1 MNQPLG
7 EVTYSSKS
15 KKSCPNVLLAHD
27 EFIIARRFY
36 VPGIYDA
43 VKIAEI
49 VTLITCVSFLR
60 RTEIHWYFWN
70 EETSTDATF
79 IFL

>member
-1 MNQPLG
+1 MF
-7 EVTYSSKS
+7 YYI
-15 KKSCPNVLLAHD
+15 HD
-27 EFIIARRFY
+27 EFIIARRFH

-49 VTLITCVSFLR
+49 VTLITCVSRFSVAR
-60 RTEIHWYFWN
+60 K
-70 EETSTDATF
+70 STDIFETRKRPRTTTF